1 MEDFSRQHISDV
13 TFKSD
18 FLIITR
24 YFHTIAYVQMN
35 KGNSYNYDYL
45 SELES
50 INTVKVY
57 DNTQLNFSRIQIS
70 KARSICKKNL
80 LQEF

>member
-1 MEDFSRQHISDV
+1 
-13 TFKSD
+13 
-18 FLIITR
+18 
-24 YFHTIAYVQMN
+24 MN
-35 KGNSYNYDYL
+35 KEKSYNYDYL

-57 DNTQLNFSRIQIS
+57 NTLLNFSRIQIS
-70 KARSICKKNL
+70 KVRPICKENL